1 MDPITLLLSLAGF
14 TMLALC
20 LDFHSKTGWAK
31 AHKLWSTLLHLAV
44 IAAGFAIMFQL
55 VRGFDAFYM
64 TLIGLAIGYR
74 ISGNLTARATKRA
87 QIKELTSQVEAAL
100 IDHAGAASVDIN
112 LDVSIYPGNVLD
124 DRVATLVKDGYTV
137 STVKLH
143 NDKTVT
149 LKITGRRSNA
159 K

>member
-14 TMLALC
+14 ILLALC

-31 AHKLWSTLLHLAV
+31 AHKLWSILLHLAI
-44 IAAGFAIMFQL
+44 IAAGFVIMTQL
-55 VRGFDAFYM
+55 MRTFDAFYVS
-64 TLIGLAIGYR
+64 LFGVAIGYR
-74 ISGNLTARATKRA
+74 ISGKLTDRATKRT
-87 QIKELTSQVEAAL
+87 QLKELTAQVEAAL

-112 LDVSIYPGNVLD
+112 LDVSAYPGNVLD